1 MTLSRFLA
9 QLPDRQ
15 EHKQPEP
22 EQKPQFV
29 LTDDQTAA
37 VDDMAGLTE
46 EA

>member
-29 LTDDQTAA
+29 LTEEQVRAIDDTA
-37 VDDMAGLTE
+37 GITE